1 MTLESVLEYINS
13 LKNIQII
20 TNKKK
25 LSENEVIL
33 EYINTLKTF
42 NYKDYDCLL
51 FLLDYD
57 NKEIIT
63 QILNIYSLYL
73 NFISLS
79 LIKDDDKRII
89 NKILKIDRYYLDQFQ
104 EPLLKDYI
112 LKYIIEL
119 QDNLRDERYY
129 NFQYMLRKYF
139 DDDYD
144 IIIKLK
150 EYVIKYINKLQDNI
164 IIDYYDN
171 FLDILLFLLDNN
183 DKEIITQIL
192 QIYGSYLNR
201 ISFSLINKDKKIIT
215 KILEIDNYYFDRFS
229 DSILKIYVFKYI
241 NDLEFKYDYYYNF
254 KNSLLDKF
262 KYDKDIIFAL
272 KDFVLKYINELCVD
286 YYYGDY
292 ALCVIDN
299 GNYEEDDDDKIVDN
313 KFVDSLLSRFKDD
326 KDIVFAAVNFNFRVL
341 KLFSLELI
349 NNKDIILRIINNF
362 NYQYQNGYETS
373 YLNYQYRHLNG
384 YETHINIMNYLFE
397 NLSYN
402 MKDDKE
408 IMLRAISCYKLFY
421 NFASERLK
429 TDKDIILCYLDLEE
443 DVDLDMRY
451 AIYKFLDN
459 LEDNMKDIIKD
470 DKDIILSVIKIKKK
484 YIQLASTKL
493 INDKDIIYYMLN
505 INNYNSDLNI
515 NGSNGINEDLCI
527 HDDNK
532 YIEYFIKNLNNEFK
546 DDNNI
551 IIKLI
556 KSNGLYIK
564 YASDRLKK
572 DKNIVLEAIKYVYY
586 EYIPTSNTHI
596 KFLYTPGITS
606 HNIKFT
612 LPCIQTISN
621 NIDIILS
628 ETKIKIDNDILNLIK
643 QKLKHVDNNNECDY
657 FENLIYNT

>member
-1 MTLESVLEYINS
+1 MTLESLLEYINS

-20 TNKKK
+20 TNKNK

-63 QILNIYSLYL
+63 QILNIYGLYL

-79 LIKDDDKRII
+79 LMKDDDKRII
-89 NKILKIDRYYLDQFQ
+89 NKILKIDKYYLDQFQ
-104 EPLLKDYI
+104 ETLLKDYI

-129 NFQYMLRKYF
+129 NFKYMLIKYF
-139 DDDYD
+139 DDYD

-150 EYVIKYINKLQDNI
+150 EYVIKYINELEDNFI
-164 IIDYYDN
+164 TDYYDN

-183 DKEIITQIL
+183 DKEIITHIL

-286 YYYGDY
+286 YYYG
-292 ALCVIDN
+292 
-299 GNYEEDDDDKIVDN
+299 NYEEDDDDKIVDN
-313 KFVDSLLSRFKDD
+313 KFVNSLLSRFKDD
-326 KDIVFAAVNFNFRVL
+326 KDIVFAAVNLNFRVL

-362 NYQYQNGYETS
+362 NDQYQNGYET
-373 YLNYQYRHLNG
+373 HING
-384 YETHINIMNYLFE
+384 YENHINIMNYLFE
-397 NLSYN
+397 NISYN

-429 TDKDIILCYLDLEE
+429 TDKDIILCYLDLDNLE
-443 DVDLDMRY
+443 DVDQDMRY

-459 LEDNMKDIIKD
+459 LEDNIKYIIKD
-470 DKDIILSVIKIKKK
+470 DKDIILYVIKIKKK

-493 INDKDIIYYMLN
+493 INDKDIIFYMLN
-505 INNYNSDLNI
+505 INNLDLYI
-515 NGSNGINEDLCI
+515 NGYNCINEDLSI

-532 YIEYFIKNLNNEFK
+532 YIEY
-546 DDNNI
+546 
-551 IIKLI
+551 LI
-556 KSNGLYIK
+556 KYF
-564 YASDRLKK
+564 YAAVSD
-572 DKNIVLEAIKYVYY
+572 I
-586 EYIPTSNTHI
+586 
-596 KFLYTPGITS
+596 
-606 HNIKFT
+606 
-612 LPCIQTISN
+612 
-621 NIDIILS
+621 
-628 ETKIKIDNDILNLIK
+628 
-643 QKLKHVDNNNECDY
+643 
-657 FENLIYNT
+657 

>member
-1 MTLESVLEYINS
+1 MTLESLLEYINS

-20 TNKKK
+20 TNKNK

-63 QILNIYSLYL
+63 QILNIYGLYL

-79 LIKDDDKRII
+79 LMKDDDKRII
-89 NKILKIDRYYLDQFQ
+89 NKILKIDKYYLDQFQ
-104 EPLLKDYI
+104 ETLLKDYI

-129 NFQYMLRKYF
+129 NFKYMLIKYF
-139 DDDYD
+139 DDYD

-150 EYVIKYINKLQDNI
+150 EYVIKYINELEDNFI
-164 IIDYYDN
+164 TDYYDN

-183 DKEIITQIL
+183 DKEIITHIL

-286 YYYGDY
+286 YYYG
-292 ALCVIDN
+292 
-299 GNYEEDDDDKIVDN
+299 NYEEDDDDKIVDN
-313 KFVDSLLSRFKDD
+313 KFVNSLLSRFKDD
-326 KDIVFAAVNFNFRVL
+326 KDIVFAAVNLNFRVL

-362 NYQYQNGYETS
+362 NDQYQNGYET
-373 YLNYQYRHLNG
+373 HING
-384 YETHINIMNYLFE
+384 YENHINIMNYLFE
-397 NLSYN
+397 NISYN

-429 TDKDIILCYLDLEE
+429 TDKDIILCYLDLDNLE
-443 DVDLDMRY
+443 DVDQDMRY

-459 LEDNMKDIIKD
+459 LEDNIKYIIKD
-470 DKDIILSVIKIKKK
+470 DKDIILYVIKIKKK

-493 INDKDIIYYMLN
+493 INDKDIIFYMLN
-505 INNYNSDLNI
+505 INNLDLYI
-515 NGSNGINEDLCI
+515 NGYNCINEDLSI

-546 DDNNI
+546 DDENI
-551 IIKLI
+551 IMKLI
-556 KSNGLYIK
+556 KINGLYIK

-586 EYIPTSNTHI
+586 DYISTSNIHVKILHTPEISSHSI
-596 KFLYTPGITS
+596 KFG
-606 HNIKFT
+606 
-612 LPCIQTISN
+612 LPCIQTMSN

-643 QKLKHVDNNNECDY
+643 QKLKHVDNNNERDY
-657 FENLIYNT
+657 FENLIYHY